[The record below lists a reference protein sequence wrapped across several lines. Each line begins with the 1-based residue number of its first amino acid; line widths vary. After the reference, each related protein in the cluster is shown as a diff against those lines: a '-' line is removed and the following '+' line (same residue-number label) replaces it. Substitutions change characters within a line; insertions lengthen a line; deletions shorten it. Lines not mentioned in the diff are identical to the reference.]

1 MPKAFLWCHA
11 NLRGV
16 TVTPDRA
23 TARFAEVPPAWD
35 RAVEIV
41 HCAWQ
46 TTTATQGHAGSSH
59 LQATSQKQQQVGR
72 CGLWRSDGARAA
84 LRRRKQSG
92 HPWPVSGGAQPRHPG
107 ALRSD
112 PRRSPGRSALPGL
125 VALSVCSR
133 KEKAAATQLAR
144 GVAACILSSSAADL
158 VRHRQVCSCANCLV
172 RCLTIM
178 PSSMALMTC
187 LSSGGSCLIASN

>member
-1 MPKAFLWCHA
+1 MQKAFLWCHA
-11 NLRGV
+11 NLGGV

-23 TARFAEVPPAWD
+23 TTRFAEVPPASE
-35 RAVEIV
+35 RAVGIV

-46 TTTATQGHAGSSH
+46 TTATTQGHAGSSH

-72 CGLWRSDGARAA
+72 RGLWRSDSARAA
-84 LRRRKQSG
+84 LQRREQSG

-107 ALRSD
+107 ALGSD

-125 VALSVCSR
+125 DALSVCSR
-133 KEKAAATQLAR
+133 KEKAAPTPLVR
-144 GVAACILSSSAADL
+144 GGAACILSGSAAGL
-158 VRHRQVCSCANCLV
+158 LQHRQVCNCANCLV

>member
-23 TARFAEVPPAWD
+23 TTRFAEVPPALD

-46 TTTATQGHAGSSH
+46 TTTTTQGHAGSSD
-59 LQATSQKQQQVGR
+59 LLATSQKQQRVGR

-112 PRRSPGRSALPGL
+112 PRRPPGRSALPEL
-125 VALSVCSR
+125 EVLSACSR
-133 KEKAAATQLAR
+133 KEKAAPPRLR
-144 GVAACILSSSAADL
+144 GVCENNRGQTL
-158 VRHRQVCSCANCLV
+158 RFPHE
-172 RCLTIM
+172 T
-178 PSSMALMTC
+178 
-187 LSSGGSCLIASN
+187 